1 LTDGTMEDNQS
12 GAKKKVARV
21 LIITID
27 TNCINAKQEI
37 KELNQLEEF
46 AEKGQVQI
54 VKTDVLDTEFI
65 KYEGKKGEKSKVK
78 AAEIPE
84 DIGIGVL
91 AHSRLDHT
99 KLASEEEAKQFN
111 EIVELL
117 FDKPL
122 YKLTNHSRLV
132 RDAMHL
138 HTHLIHQ
145 RDIFVSTDYT
155 HI

>member
-1 LTDGTMEDNQS
+1 MVDGTMEDNQS
-12 GAKKKVARV
+12 GAKKKVTRV

-91 AHSRLDHT
+91 D
-99 KLASEEEAKQFN
+99 
-111 EIVELL
+111 
-117 FDKPL
+117 
-122 YKLTNHSRLV
+122 
-132 RDAMHL
+132 
-138 HTHLIHQ
+138 
-145 RDIFVSTDYT
+145 
-155 HI
+155 